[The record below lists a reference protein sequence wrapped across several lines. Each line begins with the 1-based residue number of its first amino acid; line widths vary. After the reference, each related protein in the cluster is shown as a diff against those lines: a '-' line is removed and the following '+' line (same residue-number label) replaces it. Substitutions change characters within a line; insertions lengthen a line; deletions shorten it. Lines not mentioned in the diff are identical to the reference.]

1 MLASQSLKLP
11 FKIAV
16 VRDAG
21 ATLFCA
27 LLISEPFCVGPFCLY
42 SATKVRFFTH
52 RVPRITDIRA
62 LSGFLHFPFLR
73 MILFQMNSI
82 ARIDTTK

>member
-1 MLASQSLKLP
+1 MLASQSLKLQ

-16 VRDAG
+16 VRDA
-21 ATLFCA
+21 A
-27 LLISEPFCVGPFCLY
+27 LLISEPFCVGPFYLY
-42 SATKVRFFTH
+42 SATKVRIFTD
-52 RVPRITDIRA
+52 RVPRITDFRT
-62 LSGFLHFPFLR
+62 LSGFVHFPFLR